1 MSNRK
6 KANQLTLGILAIIV
20 GIILMVLA
28 FPKTM
33 MASMISTGLLIALY
47 FITKALRDR
56 IEDHL
61 DEEEV
66 NNKWKQEKN
75 IK

>member
-1 MSNRK
+1 MNNRK
-6 KANQLTLGILAIIV
+6 KANQLTLGILAIVTGIV
-20 GIILMVLA
+20 LMILA

-33 MASMISTGLLIALY
+33 AASLTSIGLLIALY
-47 FITKALRDR
+47 FITRAMRNT

-61 DEEEV
+61 DEK
-66 NNKWKQEKN
+66 NKNDKWKQEKN